1 MKLAYLINVYV
12 ATRLMVY
19 AVRNVISIS
28 LVRTA
33 SDGKLGEG
41 LGMRLI
47 FNDIKHYCGS
57 IPAHLNRKFIR
68 SIQSGNTIIPLPPP
82 LLLQTHNS
90 SQ

>member
-1 MKLAYLINVYV
+1 MNIPGKRPIPGHPALAPFRKYNSLVYLMKLAYLINVYV

-41 LGMRLI
+41 LGTRLI
-47 FNDIKHYCGS
+47 FNDIKH
-57 IPAHLNRKFIR
+57 
-68 SIQSGNTIIPLPPP
+68 
-82 LLLQTHNS
+82 
-90 SQ
+90 